1 VENTVQTLPD
11 VDAELISNT
20 RALDGGL
27 NVLKDSLFHEKLTQ
41 KTRANVNILA
51 TAAKNKNNKQFK
63 KLVKLY
69 HDPT

>member
-1 VENTVQTLPD
+1 
-11 VDAELISNT
+11 
-20 RALDGGL
+20 
-27 NVLKDSLFHEKLTQ
+27 LKDSLFHEKLTQ

-69 HDPT
+69 HDPTLQAWIKKTFSGTKLEVNKPISYLQKSN